1 MSQHKQPSNADSGV
15 ITEAELFGKWD
26 KHPSPFVQSILQDR
40 RERLERGERLPS
52 KQDLE
57 ADVRRARYGDDDV

>member
-1 MSQHKQPSNADSGV
+1 MSQHKQPSDADSDGV
-15 ITEAELFGKWD
+15 NEVELFQKWD

-52 KQDLE
+52 KQDLD
-57 ADVRRARYGDDDV
+57 AGVRRARYGDDDV